1 MIKTSKQLKD
11 LVGNRAHGDSAKSM
25 LFLRNYAMERF
36 LERLSASKYRNCFI
50 LKGGMLI
57 SAMVGIDSRAT
68 MDIDTTLRNYSLNC
82 ESAEQIVRQ
91 IADVEIDDKISFVIK
106 KTEEIME
113 DSEYQGVRLSLDA
126 YLDKTRIPLKIDI
139 STGDVI
145 TPCEIS
151 FSYQLMFENRTIP
164 LLAYPPETVLAEK
177 LETILSRGEANTR
190 LRDFYDV
197 YILQREDFVVT
208 PDALCHALLATCRKR
223 GHEDLLHTYASILDR
238 VRQSDTMQRSK
249 MSLTTWA
256 ASSSRIQ

>member
-68 MDIDTTLRNYSLNC
+68 MDIDTTLRNYPLNC

-145 TPCEIS
+145 TPC
-151 FSYQLMFENRTIP
+151 
-164 LLAYPPETVLAEK
+164 
-177 LETILSRGEANTR
+177 
-190 LRDFYDV
+190 
-197 YILQREDFVVT
+197 
-208 PDALCHALLATCRKR
+208 
-223 GHEDLLHTYASILDR
+223 
-238 VRQSDTMQRSK
+238 DTK
-249 MSLTTWA
+249 
-256 ASSSRIQ
+256 I

>member
-68 MDIDTTLRNYSLNC
+68 MD
-82 ESAEQIVRQ
+82 
-91 IADVEIDDKISFVIK
+91 
-106 KTEEIME
+106 
-113 DSEYQGVRLSLDA
+113 
-126 YLDKTRIPLKIDI
+126 KTRIPLKIDI

-164 LLAYPPETVLAEK
+164 LLAYPP
-177 LETILSRGEANTR
+177 
-190 LRDFYDV
+190 
-197 YILQREDFVVT
+197 
-208 PDALCHALLATCRKR
+208 
-223 GHEDLLHTYASILDR
+223 
-238 VRQSDTMQRSK
+238 
-249 MSLTTWA
+249 
-256 ASSSRIQ
+256 

>member
-1 MIKTSKQLKD
+1 MIGTSKQLKD
-11 LVGNRAHGDSAKSM
+11 LIGNRAHGDSAKSM

-68 MDIDTTLRNYSLNC
+68 MDIDTTLRNYPLNC

-126 YLDKTRIPLKIDI
+126 YLDKSRIP
-139 STGDVI
+139 
-145 TPCEIS
+145 
-151 FSYQLMFENRTIP
+151 
-164 LLAYPPETVLAEK
+164 
-177 LETILSRGEANTR
+177 
-190 LRDFYDV
+190 
-197 YILQREDFVVT
+197 
-208 PDALCHALLATCRKR
+208 
-223 GHEDLLHTYASILDR
+223 
-238 VRQSDTMQRSK
+238 
-249 MSLTTWA
+249 
-256 ASSSRIQ
+256 

>member
-68 MDIDTTLRNYSLNC
+68 MDIDTTLRNYPLNC

-151 FSYQLMFENRTIP
+151 FSYQLMFEN
-164 LLAYPPETVLAEK
+164 EQ
-177 LETILSRGEANTR
+177 SHCWHTR
-190 LRDFYDV
+190 PRQFS
-197 YILQREDFVVT
+197 QKSWKRSF
-208 PDALCHALLATCRKR
+208 HAGKQIHGCVISMMCISCKER
-223 GHEDLLHTYASILDR
+223 I
-238 VRQSDTMQRSK
+238 
-249 MSLTTWA
+249 
-256 ASSSRIQ
+256 SS

>member
-68 MDIDTTLRNYSLNC
+68 MDIDTTLRNYPLNC

-145 TPCEIS
+145 TPCEIWMK
-151 FSYQLMFENRTIP
+151 YQSDFDYAAGITWD
-164 LLAYPPETVLAEK
+164 TVLDTV
-177 LETILSRGEANTR
+177 ET
-190 LRDFYDV
+190 
-197 YILQREDFVVT
+197 
-208 PDALCHALLATCRKR
+208 LCMKTLDDHAFGDELPQEESQFEMHLL
-223 GHEDLLHTYASILDR
+223 
-238 VRQSDTMQRSK
+238 
-249 MSLTTWA
+249 
-256 ASSSRIQ
+256 

>member
-1 MIKTSKQLKD
+1 MIGTSKQLKD

-68 MDIDTTLRNYSLNC
+68 MDIDTTLRNYPLNC

-113 DSEYQGVRLSLDA
+113 DSEYQGCA
-126 YLDKTRIPLKIDI
+126 A
-139 STGDVI
+139 
-145 TPCEIS
+145 
-151 FSYQLMFENRTIP
+151 
-164 LLAYPPETVLAEK
+164 LA
-177 LETILSRGEANTR
+177 
-190 LRDFYDV
+190 
-197 YILQREDFVVT
+197 
-208 PDALCHALLATCRKR
+208 
-223 GHEDLLHTYASILDR
+223 
-238 VRQSDTMQRSK
+238 
-249 MSLTTWA
+249 
-256 ASSSRIQ
+256 